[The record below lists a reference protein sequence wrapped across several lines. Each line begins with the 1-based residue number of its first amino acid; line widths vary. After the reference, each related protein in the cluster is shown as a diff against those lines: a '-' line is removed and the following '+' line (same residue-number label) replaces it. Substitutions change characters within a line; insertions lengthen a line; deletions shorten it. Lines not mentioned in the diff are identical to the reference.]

1 MMNMPKGF
9 SVKRT
14 LNEAMGIAKLEFSF
28 QADVILE
35 ITSESEL
42 DLSYQEHTYQ
52 YAMQALAQHVIREM
66 EEYK

>member
-14 LNEAMGIAKLEFSF
+14 LNEATGIAKLEFSF
-28 QADVILE
+28 QANVILE
-35 ITSESEL
+35 ITTESEL
-42 DLSYQEHTYQ
+42 DSSYQEHTYQ
-52 YAMQALAQHVIREM
+52 YAMQALRQHVIREM